1 MNMPANANYNPNRT
15 GPDYKALWEGNFAW
29 GVIALAMLLF
39 ALAIW
44 AFFAS
49 GWYQPRVRAP
59 VEVPAVEGPAP
70 VTVPNANERAELP
83 AQPATP

>member
-1 MNMPANANYNPNRT
+1 MNIPANANYDPNRG
-15 GPDYKALWEGNFAW
+15 GPNYKAMWEGNFAW
-29 GVIALAMLLF
+29 GIIGLALLLF

-49 GWYQPRVRAP
+49 GWYQPGVKAP
-59 VEVPAVEGPAP
+59 VDVPAVERTAP
-70 VTVPNANERAELP
+70 VIVPNANERAATP